1 MAFSYLDPGGTLKKI
16 KQPKS
21 LFRHNEEKRSKKMP
35 STRIRGQI
43 MRTRNKPQKI
53 NKRATT
59 SQYKQMAKLF
69 NICSDNPL
77 EKQLP
82 TDPLFTHCICQVL

>member
-43 MRTRNKPQKI
+43 LPTRNKLQKI
-53 NKRATT
+53 NICVTT
-59 SQYKQMAKLF
+59 SRYEASSKNDAHLLSHNLPSGEKI
-69 NICSDNPL
+69 NWN
-77 EKQLP
+77 KQL
-82 TDPLFTHCICQVL
+82 FGMR